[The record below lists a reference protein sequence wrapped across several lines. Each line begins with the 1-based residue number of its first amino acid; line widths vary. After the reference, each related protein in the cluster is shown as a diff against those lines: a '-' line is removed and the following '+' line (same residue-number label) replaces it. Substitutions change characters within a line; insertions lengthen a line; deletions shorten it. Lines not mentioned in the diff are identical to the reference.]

1 MSEKKDK
8 KGFWAE
14 FREFI
19 ARGNVMD
26 MAIGVVIGTAFTKI
40 VNSLVN
46 DIITPALGFL
56 IGRMDL
62 TGYKWVLNEETAIA
76 YGNFLQSVLNFLII
90 AFVIFLMIRIMN
102 SVHRKL
108 EARKKAAEAE
118 EAKPEPEAE
127 PEKDPQLVLLEEI
140 RDLLKK

>member
-1 MSEKKDK
+1 MSKKGK

-14 FREFI
+14 FKEFI
-19 ARGNVMD
+19 SRGNVMD
-26 MAIGVVIGTAFTKI
+26 MAVGVVVGSAFTKI

-56 IGRMDL
+56 IGKMDF
-62 TGYKWVLNEETAIA
+62 TGFQLVLNENAIIA
-76 YGNFLQSVLNFLII
+76 YGQFIQAVLNFLII
-90 AFVIFLMIRIMN
+90 SLVIFLMIKMIN
-102 SVHRKL
+102 KLHRK
-108 EARKKAAEAE
+108 KE
-118 EAKPEPEAE
+118 EEPAPEPEPAKE

>member
-1 MSEKKDK
+1 MSKKGK

-14 FREFI
+14 FKEFI
-19 ARGNVMD
+19 SRGNVMD
-26 MAIGVVIGTAFTKI
+26 MAVGVVVGSAFTKI

-56 IGRMDL
+56 IGKMDF
-62 TGYKWVLNEETAIA
+62 TGFQLVLNENAIIA
-76 YGNFLQSVLNFLII
+76 YGQFIQAVLNFLII
-90 AFVIFLMIRIMN
+90 SLVIFLMIKMIN
-102 SVHRKL
+102 KLHRKK
-108 EARKKAAEAE
+108 EE
-118 EAKPEPEAE
+118 EAAPEPEPAKE

>member
-1 MSEKKDK
+1 MSKKGK

-14 FREFI
+14 FKEFI
-19 ARGNVMD
+19 SRGNVMD
-26 MAIGVVIGTAFTKI
+26 MAVGVVVGSAFTKI

-56 IGRMDL
+56 IGKMDF
-62 TGYKWVLNEETAIA
+62 TGFQLVLNENAIIA
-76 YGNFLQSVLNFLII
+76 YGQFIQAVLNFLII
-90 AFVIFLMIRIMN
+90 SLVIFLMIKMIN
-102 SVHRKL
+102 KLHRK
-108 EARKKAAEAE
+108 KE
-118 EAKPEPEAE
+118 EETAPEPEPAKE

>member
-1 MSEKKDK
+1 MSKKGK

-14 FREFI
+14 FKEFI
-19 ARGNVMD
+19 SRGNVMD
-26 MAIGVVIGTAFTKI
+26 MAVGVVVGSAFTKI

-56 IGRMDL
+56 IGKMDF
-62 TGYKWVLNEETAIA
+62 TGFQLVLNENAVIA
-76 YGNFLQSVLNFLII
+76 YGQFIQAVLNFLII
-90 AFVIFLMIRIMN
+90 SLVIFLMIKMIN
-102 SVHRKL
+102 KLHRK
-108 EARKKAAEAE
+108 KE
-118 EAKPEPEAE
+118 EEPAPEPEPAKE